1 MRLDMVGIIVKD
13 MKQAI
18 AFYSLLGLKI
28 VTGNENEAYV
38 ELENEGVRISLNTK
52 KMITSVLGF
61 EPEQVGDKVELAFLC
76 NSQDEV
82 DNLITS
88 IKNTGYEV
96 VREPWSAPWGQYY
109 GLVRDADGNIISLFV
124 NE

>member
-1 MRLDMVGIIVKD
+1 MKLDMVGIIVND

-18 AFYSLLGLKI
+18 AFYSLLRLKI
-28 VTGNENEAYV
+28 MIGNENEAYV

-52 KMITSVLGF
+52 EMITSVLGF
-61 EPEQVGDKVELAFLC
+61 EPEQTGDKVELAFLC
-76 NSQDEV
+76 DSQNEV
-82 DNLITS
+82 DNLVAS
-88 IKNTGYEV
+88 IKIAGYEV

-109 GLVRDADGNIISLFV
+109 GLVRDSDGNIISLFV